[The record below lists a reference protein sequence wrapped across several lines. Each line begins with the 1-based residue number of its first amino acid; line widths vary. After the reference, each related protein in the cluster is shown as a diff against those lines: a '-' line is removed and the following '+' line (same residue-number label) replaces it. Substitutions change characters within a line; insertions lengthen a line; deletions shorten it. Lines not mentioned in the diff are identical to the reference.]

1 MIHQEKFTVR
11 SYEIDVQG
19 VASVPAICNY
29 LQEVAGNHATELGV
43 AVDHLFRKNMTWVLS
58 RLHVQVFRF
67 PFWREEI
74 KIETWPSGRQSK
86 FATRDFLILDQKHR
100 ILVRATS
107 SWMILDLKTQKP
119 IVMPAFMD
127 EIRLPDRKRAI
138 DDDFPKI
145 TSPEN
150 PTLERRFDVRLSDLD
165 INQHVN
171 NVKYIEWAIESVPLD
186 IWKEKILSEL
196 EISFRAETK
205 YGEGIIIKT
214 EQNDDVFL
222 HHIISD
228 PEQRDLALVKSTWR
242 GKYGIQK

>member
-11 SYEIDVQG
+11 SYEMDVQG

-58 RLHVQVFRF
+58 RLHIKVFRF

-86 FATRDFLILDQKHR
+86 FATRDFLIFDQKHN
-100 ILVRATS
+100 ILVKATS
-107 SWMILDLKTQKP
+107 SWMIIDLKTQKP

-138 DDDFPKI
+138 EDSFPKMKAPNN
-145 TSPEN
+145 SN
-150 PTLERRFDVRLSDLD
+150 LERKFDVRLSDLD

-171 NVKYIEWAIESVPLD
+171 NVKYIEWALESVPID
-186 IWKEKILSEL
+186 VWKDKILSEL

-205 YGEGIIIKT
+205 YGDKIVIQT
-214 EQNDDVFL
+214 EQKDDIFS
-222 HHIISD
+222 HHVISED
-228 PEQRDLALVKSTWR
+228 DQRDLALLKSTWR
-242 GKYGIQK
+242 NK